1 LNQFSGWINEKLG
14 KATRKVILLRP
25 LDDELDKFV
34 VAGQY
39 YYSAG
44 QKILSIKKHKF
55 VLNPKDW
62 LYQRGQTFVQFQE
75 YGKAKRIFG
84 FYNKE
89 EMHSAPNIIY
99 TSEELDANRAAETAK
114 AAAAG
119 GQLSAGLIML
129 ILALGGGIAIGAV
142 IVMVAYPQIFPQM
155 MRQTASTVKVLLLG
169 A

>member
-114 AAAAG
+114 AAAA
-119 GQLSAGLIML
+119 
-129 ILALGGGIAIGAV
+129 AV